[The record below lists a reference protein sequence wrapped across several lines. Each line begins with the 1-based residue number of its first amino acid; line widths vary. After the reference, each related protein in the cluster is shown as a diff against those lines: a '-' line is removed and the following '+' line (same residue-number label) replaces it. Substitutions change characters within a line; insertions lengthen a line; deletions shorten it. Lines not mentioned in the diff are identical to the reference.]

1 MRFGKGLGRQ
11 NLLHPDS
18 AVVAVLARGCLAID
32 VFFVISG
39 FVIAYSTRE
48 LNASAGQFIAPCV
61 PIHSSRV
68 GDGPRNEA
76 HQTSRASICSAR
88 PAFPPRAKATG
99 ANSHSIRCSGVTFE
113 MLFYS
118 LLAAAMLASRK
129 WKCEICLAAIIALA
143 GFDYAFPRTINGFAG
158 HGYLFEFAAGV
169 LLAQAFIYSPRIPRT
184 LSSNHCCKCQFKRLI
199 ICGGCSA

>member
-1 MRFGKGLGRQ
+1 MGRQ

-88 PAFPPRAKATG
+88 PAFPPRARLPARIPTQSG
-99 ANSHSIRCSGVTFE
+99 AVSRSKCCSIRCSPPQCWPRENGNVKSAQRRS
-113 MLFYS
+113 S
-118 LLAAAMLASRK
+118 LSPASTTHSPEDQRLCRSRLSVRIRGRAFCSPKPSSTRRGSRELYHPITAA
-129 WKCEICLAAIIALA
+129 
-143 GFDYAFPRTINGFAG
+143 N
-158 HGYLFEFAAGV
+158 V
-169 LLAQAFIYSPRIPRT
+169 
-184 LSSNHCCKCQFKRLI
+184 SSS
-199 ICGGCSA
+199 G